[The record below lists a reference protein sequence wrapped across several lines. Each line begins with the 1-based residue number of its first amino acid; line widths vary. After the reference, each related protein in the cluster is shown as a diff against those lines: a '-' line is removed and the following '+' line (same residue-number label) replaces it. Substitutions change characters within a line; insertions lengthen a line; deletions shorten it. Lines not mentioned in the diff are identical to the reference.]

1 MDVLVLENMILY
13 KEEQPIFEDNID
25 WKSQFELDQR
35 GAVMDKNQSEKKK
48 LYDWACA
55 NSKELKNNFFTLID
69 KNMESYFNKVKQTS
83 YIDEYNVCNA
93 EDIKKQILNLVQER
107 EEYSDLEKVLLVA
120 CLKNRPDTERLGSVD
135 NTQEEIPSFIYNF
148 QSER

>member
-1 MDVLVLENMILY
+1 
-13 KEEQPIFEDNID
+13 
-25 WKSQFELDQR
+25 
-35 GAVMDKNQSEKKK
+35 MDKNQSEKKK

-55 NSKELKNNFFTLID
+55 NSKELKNNVFTLID

-93 EDIKKQILNLVQER
+93 EDIKKQILNLVWER

-120 CLKNRPDTERLGSVD
+120 CLKNRPDTERLGLVD

-148 QSER
+148 